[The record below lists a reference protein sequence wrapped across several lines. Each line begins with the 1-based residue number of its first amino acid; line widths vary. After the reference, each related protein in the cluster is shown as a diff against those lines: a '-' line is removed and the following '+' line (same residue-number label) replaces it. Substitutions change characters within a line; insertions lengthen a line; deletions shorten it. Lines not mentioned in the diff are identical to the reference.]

1 MRGTATSARTRK
13 KTMPEIWTG
22 RGEEAA
28 DSITL
33 SYKPVAEYVMAIED
47 LEN

>member
-1 MRGTATSARTRK
+1 MRPNKEENHAV
-13 KTMPEIWTG
+13 IWTG

-28 DSITL
+28 NSIAL